1 MTDWFNG
8 DPIKFSHSDVNVYD
22 DPVFTVSFTAPAD
35 CYWKII
41 PQNNIDSGDLEHT
54 GEDGVVGVAENGDV
68 SMEGS
73 LVTGDG
79 VGAGRILNAGMY
91 RMTINMM
98 DYTYT
103 IEEMAGEYYMVGDLQ
118 GWNDDPTTGMTC
130 LFYPQ
135 SNTVMSY
142 TTKWKGAWDLKFWAG
157 ADFGSWDKAYGCA
170 VDGDNSPAG
179 DIINSNAQ
187 SISAPSA
194 EFYTFTIDMTTM
206 KYTWTKLDNQAP
218 KEYTSISLIGDFN
231 AWNGDVDL
239 TQVTPHNWYAKVS
252 IPSDGGLKFRADH
265 DWAESWGGIINIAD
279 NYYGK
284 VIYGSNDNMTVP
296 AGTYS
301 VYFNDITTEFV
312 FLAE

>member
-1 MTDWFNG
+1 
-8 DPIKFSHSDVNVYD
+8 
-22 DPVFTVSFTAPAD
+22 
-35 CYWKII
+35 
-41 PQNNIDSGDLEHT
+41 
-54 GEDGVVGVAENGDV
+54 
-68 SMEGS
+68 
-73 LVTGDG
+73 
-79 VGAGRILNAGMY
+79 
-91 RMTINMM
+91 MTINMM

-170 VDGDNSPAG
+170 VDGDNSPA
-179 DIINSNAQ
+179 
-187 SISAPSA
+187 
-194 EFYTFTIDMTTM
+194 FTIDMTTM